1 MTLTISS
8 LFFALI
14 VCVLFYIVGK
24 RSRKY
29 LLALAGIVYIF
40 HLNRL
45 AGGYVLATSFFCWA
59 AGAAV
64 YYFKKKKMTTLA
76 TWLCYISVSF
86 FAVSLLVLKYLPIYY
101 PEYLESE
108 TIFKYLIMPIGFS
121 FYIFQAISY
130 VIDVKRGT
138 TTGVKNPI
146 NILLYL
152 SFFPKF
158 GEQ

>member
-8 LFFALI
+8 LVFALI
-14 VCVLFYIVGK
+14 VCALFYIVGK

-29 LLALAGIVYIF
+29 MLALAGIVYIF

-45 AGGYVLATSFFCWA
+45 AVGYVLVTGFLCWA

-64 YYFKKKKMTTLA
+64 YFLKKKKMTKLA
-76 TWLCYISVSF
+76 SCLCYISVIF
-86 FAVSLLVLKYLPIYY
+86 FAAGLLVLKYLPVYY

-138 TTGVKNPI
+138 TTGVKNPVMPP
-146 NILLYL
+146 LAPLATSL
-152 SFFPKF
+152 THPV
-158 GEQ
+158 